1 MLLFILHLHDIFYFL
16 IFWSL
21 SSYWSFYT
29 ICTKFEIFSSK
40 HRSFGIDRYYTYSAS
55 DNLTPTFL
63 EFWLTDTWIFV
74 YWRHQRALTRL
85 ENVRQLNIR
94 RGKKLG
100 FQLSYRHLL
109 YIVNNIIEIIA
120 EVSEFNLF
128 FLWRIVSF
136 STKVIISLCLRL
148 SEKSGFTVCQ
158 IFLLIFK
165 SA

>member
-1 MLLFILHLHDIFYFL
+1 MIFFIFWYFDHYLLIEAFILSVH
-16 IFWSL
+16 
-21 SSYWSFYT
+21 
-29 ICTKFEIFSSK
+29 KFEIFSAK

-63 EFWLTDTWIFV
+63 KFWLADTWIFV

-128 FLWRIVSF
+128 FLWRTVPF

-158 IFLLIFK
+158 IFSLIFK

>member
-1 MLLFILHLHDIFYFL
+1 MIFFIFWYFDHYLLIEAFILSVH
-16 IFWSL
+16 
-21 SSYWSFYT
+21 
-29 ICTKFEIFSSK
+29 KFEIFSSK

-63 EFWLTDTWIFV
+63 KFWLADTWIFD
-74 YWRHQRALTRL
+74 YWRHQRALT
-85 ENVRQLNIR
+85 IR

-148 SEKSGFTVCQ
+148 SEKSGFTVCH